1 MVRVAVLVSGGG
13 TNLQAILDVKANGKM
28 PSCEIALV
36 LASKAKVFA
45 LERADKANVK
55 SAVLARKEYASAA
68 DYDKA
73 LLKVLKDNDIQIVVL
88 AGFLT
93 ILGESVIK
101 AYPERIINVHPSLIP
116 SFCGEGYY
124 GLRVHE
130 AALAR
135 GVKVTGATVHF
146 VNEIPDGGRIILQ
159 KAVEIQDGDTAE
171 ILQKRVM
178 ENAEWLLLPKAIEMV
193 AQGIIV

>member
-13 TNLQAILDVKANGKM
+13 TNLQAILDAKANGKM